1 MEDKAS
7 ASLGMKMPT
16 TFSLKKPN
24 FSSAVI
30 NVKEKLNW
38 LIHILFLRQ
47 EYDPCLSLIEDQL
60 TESEGKSEYA
70 LYAKA
75 LILRVK
81 GNIHE
86 SLELFKKCHL
96 LNPTYTDYL
105 KQFGRS
111 LYLLGR
117 HKAAIEV
124 FDECLNLDASDWEI
138 WYYKGLSYKYLRI
151 YDQAISSFQ
160 KANEFH
166 RNDQTYLELGK
177 VYSAQQDY
185 KAAIEI
191 YLEGL
196 EHSPENAE
204 LLTTVGLLYIR
215 LGENFQAFQFL
226 GNSMSI
232 DPKNP
237 KTILAAG
244 SII

>member
-1 MEDKAS
+1 MDKAMS
-7 ASLGMKMPT
+7 GLKMPV
-16 TFSLKKPN
+16 SMGGIKKPN

-30 NVKEKLNW
+30 NAKEKVNW
-38 LIHILFLRQ
+38 LIHVLFLRQ
-47 EYDPCLSLIEDQL
+47 EYDECLKIIDDQL
-60 TESEGKSEYA
+60 EDSNGKSEYA

-96 LNPTYTDYL
+96 LNPTYIDYL

-124 FDECLNLDASDWEI
+124 FDECLNLDAQDWEVH
-138 WYYKGLSYKYLRI
+138 YYKGLSYKYLRI
-151 YDQAISSFQ
+151 YDQAISAFT
-160 KANEFH
+160 KANDLH
-166 RNDQTYLELGK
+166 KADQTYIELGK
-177 VYSAQQDY
+177 VYAAQQDY
-185 KAAIEI
+185 KSAIEV

-196 EHSPENAE
+196 EHSPENSE

-215 LGENFQAFQFL
+215 LGENFQAF
-226 GNSMSI
+226 
-232 DPKNP
+232 
-237 KTILAAG
+237 
-244 SII
+244 